1 MTQESSV
8 VFPEHFGFCE
18 GVAAS
23 DDLLRDVTLEAQRLN
38 IPNVYGYHEIVHN
51 TDVVAAHVA
60 AGVIFVEHVDE
71 VPNDSVVVTSAH
83 GVSPQVTNAFVQKGS
98 VVFDAACP
106 LVLHTHKAAKNA
118 RIKDETLIYVH
129 GGNLEHDEVIG
140 MIGHMDYDYDPLTGE
155 LRESPINRSLL
166 KLNQDPES
174 LFDEVDISSTD
185 KFRVVTQT
193 TLHANESL
201 VYRDVIKYAIQS
213 KRPEATVAYSAPGDV
228 CRAVAD
234 RQKGVETLVE
244 LLPKRIVVVTDPGSK
259 NGMGYVKLATELTKG
274 QDVAIYAVNS
284 VEEAKALGIESGVTA
299 ITASASTPDYTTFA
313 VAQELGMQSMPEI
326 TRERFNL
333 HDAREGVIQQKL
345 AAHLL
350 RIS

>member
-1 MTQESSV
+1 MSAEQSV

-23 DDLLRDVTLEAQRLN
+23 DDLLRDVTLEAQRLD

-51 TDVVAAHVA
+51 ADVVAAHVA
-60 AGVIFVEHVDE
+60 AGVIFVEHVEE
-71 VPNDSVVVTSAH
+71 VPDDSVVVTSAH
-83 GVSPQVTNAFVQKGS
+83 GVSPLVIDAFNKKGS

-118 RIKDETLIYVH
+118 RIKGETLIYVH

-140 MIGHMDYDYDPLTGE
+140 MVGHMDYDLDYETGQ
-155 LRESPINRSLL
+155 LKRSPVIRVLL
-166 KLNQDPES
+166 KLNQDPET
-174 LFDEVDISSTD
+174 LFDEIDISSSS
-185 KFRVVTQT
+185 KFRIVTQT

-201 VYRDVIKYAIQS
+201 AYRDAIKLAIQS
-213 KRPEATVAYSAPGDV
+213 KEPEAAVAFSAPGDV
-228 CRAVAD
+228 CRAVAE

-244 LLPKRIVVVTDPGSK
+244 LMPKRVVVVTDPGSK
-259 NGMGYVKLATELTKG
+259 NGMGYVKLATELTDG
-274 QDVAIYAVNS
+274 QDVPVIAINS
-284 VEEAKALGIESGVTA
+284 VEEARALGIESGVTA

-313 VAQELGMQSMPEI
+313 VAQELGMERLPDI

-333 HDAREGVIQQKL
+333 HDARAGVIQTKL